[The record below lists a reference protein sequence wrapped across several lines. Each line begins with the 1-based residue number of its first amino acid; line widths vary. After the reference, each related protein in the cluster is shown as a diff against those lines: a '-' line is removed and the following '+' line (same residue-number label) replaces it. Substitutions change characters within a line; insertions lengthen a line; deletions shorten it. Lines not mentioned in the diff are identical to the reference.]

1 MGHDVLKTFA
11 KEKGRE
17 TFAKEKGKQSVSWMR
32 DMKDDGL
39 GLYLTS
45 SCKKA
50 LEY

>member
-1 MGHDVLKTFA
+1 MRHNVLKTFA
-11 KEKGRE
+11 KGK
-17 TFAKEKGKQSVSWMR
+17 KGKQSVIWMR
-32 DMKDDGL
+32 DMKYDGL